1 MTTLRVTDPVASRA
15 PDPSLDFTEPGARTL
30 LAGIEVWTVRQG
42 SAELFIDH
50 AKGRTYLLNATP
62 GDWLFGLPSGTDSRF
77 QILGSEK
84 TIVSPIRDAAP
95 AYHDLVEAAN
105 RWIGRV
111 AVCLTDRSSQ
121 PERPTGLQPGD
132 RIDASGGETLIAAKA
147 PIWVV
152 VPANGRVRILGTAM
166 SIEGPATLPLGGG
179 MRLSIFEPC
188 QICAETSEA
197 LAEANA
203 LTGLIT
209 TFNARL
215 PSLLEELSTTSA
227 SATLARIGD
236 ARSASDRQVRSS
248 LEALERSSLS
258 AGGQHWATPSLGPA
272 PAALGHALDCLGCPF
287 DPKRLT
293 GTSADLADIPSLARR
308 VGVRTRRVLL
318 RPDWDK
324 QDLGVLIA
332 AHGEDRVPV
341 ALMPNARGSYDVYHP
356 GTGAVAPIGPDAGA
370 IGPTAYG
377 LYRPLSQLRL
387 RLADL
392 AHFVWRDIRSDGL
405 TAILAGG
412 AIGLL
417 GALVP
422 IVAAVVVDTVVPSGD
437 MPLLTQLGI
446 ALAMIAV
453 LSFAFSATRDIALH
467 RIDGR
472 TAAALQ
478 AALWDRLL
486 RLPSSFFRRFSAG
499 DLAQRVAGME
509 AVRRALVDLAM
520 RACIA
525 FVFSL
530 FNVVLLFVFVPS
542 VASLAIVL
550 VLGLACLTAMAA
562 ALQLRYARQV
572 AEVEGQLSGLV
583 LQYLQGVA
591 KLRVAGAESRAFA
604 NWADRYAE
612 ERAARVRL
620 GRIRAR
626 HESLGSAYEVLSL
639 LVLFAALSILAP
651 AELSVGV
658 FIAFLMAFAA
668 FQSAFIGVAKSAT
681 ALLSVLP
688 QLERGRPLLD
698 ARLETESHKTDP
710 GLVKGGIQV
719 SGLVFSYTAN
729 GPPLFDGLDLDVRP
743 GQRIALVGK
752 SGAGK
757 STLIRL
763 LLGFERPQA
772 GAILYDGQ
780 NLESLDLSQLRRQIG
795 VVLQTGR
802 IFGGSILDNIRGSND
817 LSLGQCEE
825 AAQAAGLEGD
835 LARMPMGLHTPLTE
849 GAATL
854 SGGQRQRILI
864 ARALAARPRLMFL
877 DEATSALD
885 NRTQKIVTE
894 TLDRTGATSIVVAHR
909 LSTVRTADKICVID
923 QGRVQEQ
930 GTFDELMAL
939 DGRFAELA
947 SRQLL

>member
-1 MTTLRVTDPVASRA
+1 MTTLRVSDAAA
-15 PDPSLDFTEPGARTL
+15 PSIQIPPLEFAEPGAQSL
-30 LAGIEVWTVRQG
+30 PSGVAVWTVRQG
-42 SAELFIDH
+42 SVDLFIDH
-50 AKGRTYLLNATP
+50 AKGRTFAFTVLQ
-62 GDWLFGLPSGTDSRF
+62 GDRFFGLPANARGTFRVVGAEGA
-77 QILGSEK
+77 L
-84 TIVSPIRDAAP
+84 VSPASEDEADSKGLGAA
-95 AYHDLVEAAN
+95 AD
-105 RWIGRV
+105 RWIGKL
-111 AVCLTDRSSQ
+111 AVCLTDATPQ
-121 PERPTGLQPGD
+121 PALTTSLQPGD
-132 RIDASGGETLIAAKA
+132 RVDVKQGDTLAAAKA
-147 PIWVV
+147 PVWIV
-152 VPANGRVRILGTAM
+152 VPAGGCVRVLGTELD
-166 SIEGPATLPLGGG
+166 IEGPVSLPLSGG
-179 MRLSIFEPC
+179 MRLLAVEAGPVS
-188 QICAETSEA
+188 AATSHE
-197 LAEANA
+197 LAEAA
-203 LTGLIT
+203 GLIDAMMA
-209 TFNARL
+209 FNARL
-215 PSLLEELSTTSA
+215 PTLLEGLSETA
-227 SATLARIGD
+227 AAATLARIGE
-236 ARSASDRQVRSS
+236 ARTASDRQVRSS
-248 LEALERSSLS
+248 LEALDRSTLS
-258 AGGQHWATPSLGPA
+258 AGTRFQATPTTGPA
-272 PAALGHALDCLGCPF
+272 PAALAHALDRLGCSF
-287 DPKRLT
+287 DAKRLT
-293 GTSADLADIPSLARR
+293 GMGADLADIPSLARR

-318 RPDWDK
+318 RPDWHK
-324 QDLGVLIA
+324 QDLGILIS
-332 AHGEDRVPV
+332 AHGEDRSPI
-341 ALMPNARGSYDVYHP
+341 ALMPNTRGSYDVFDP
-356 GTGAVAPIGPDAGA
+356 EQGTVANVGPDANR

-377 LYRPLSQLRL
+377 LYRPLSQSRL

-392 AHFVWRDIRSDGL
+392 AGFVWRDIRADGL
-405 TAILAGG
+405 TAIFAGG
-412 AIGLL
+412 AVGLL
-417 GALVP
+417 GALLP
-422 IVAAVVVDTVVPSGD
+422 IMAAVIVDAVVPSGNL
-437 MPLLTQLGI
+437 PLLTQLGI
-446 ALAMIAV
+446 ALVLIAA

-486 RLPSSFFRRFSAG
+486 RLPLPFFRRFSAG

-520 RACIA
+520 RASIA
-525 FVFSL
+525 FAFSL
-530 FNVVLLFVFVPS
+530 FNVVLLFVFAPS
-542 VASLAIVL
+542 VASLAVIL
-550 VLGLACLTAMAA
+550 VLGLAFLTAIAA
-562 ALQLRYARQV
+562 SMQLRYARQI

-583 LQYLQGVA
+583 IQYLQGVA

-604 NWADRYAE
+604 KWAERYAE
-612 ERAARVRL
+612 ERRARVRL
-620 GRIRAR
+620 GRLRNR
-626 HESLGSAYEVLSL
+626 HESFSSAYEILAL
-639 LVLFAALSILAP
+639 LVLFAAMSALAP
-651 AELSVGV
+651 TELSVGV
-658 FIAFLMAFAA
+658 FIAFLMAFGA
-668 FQSAFIGVAKSAT
+668 FQSAFLGFAKSSI

-698 ARLETESHKTDP
+698 AQLETEAHKIDP
-710 GLVKGGIQV
+710 GPLKGGIQV
-719 SGLVFSYTAN
+719 SGLVFSYSAD
-729 GPPLFDGLDLDVRP
+729 GQPLFDGLDLDIRP

-757 STLIRL
+757 SSLIRL

-802 IFGGSILDNIRGSND
+802 VFGGSILDNIRGSND
-817 LSLGQCEE
+817 LSLDRCLE

-864 ARALAARPRLMFL
+864 ARALAARPRLLFL

-930 GTFDELMAL
+930 GSFDELMAL

>member
-1 MTTLRVTDPVASRA
+1 MTTLRVSDPVAPA
-15 PDPSLDFTEPGARTL
+15 AHDPSLEFAQPAAQTL
-30 LAGIEVWTVRQG
+30 PAGIRVWTVRQG
-42 SAELFIDH
+42 SAELFVDH
-50 AKGRTYLLNATP
+50 AKGRTYLLNAAQ
-62 GDWLFGLPSGTDSRF
+62 GERFFGLPTGAEGRF
-77 QILGSEK
+77 QVLGSEQT
-84 TIVSPIRDAAP
+84 TICPISDEAP
-95 AYHDLVEAAN
+95 GQDDLVEAAN
-105 RWIGRV
+105 RWIGGV
-111 AVCLTDRSSQ
+111 AVCLTDRSPQ
-121 PERPTGLQPGD
+121 PEPPTSLQPGD
-132 RIDASGGETLIAAKA
+132 RIEASDGEVLIAAKA

-152 VPANGRVRILGTAM
+152 VPAGGSVRILGTAM
-166 SIEGPATLPLGGG
+166 PIKGPATLPLGGG
-179 MRLSIFEPC
+179 MRLIVLEAC
-188 QICAETSEA
+188 QICSEISEG
-197 LAEANA
+197 LAEAGSV
-203 LTGLIT
+203 TGLIMA
-209 TFNARL
+209 FNARL
-215 PSLLEELSTTSA
+215 PALLEELSETSTG
-227 SATLARIGD
+227 ATLARIGE
-236 ARSASDRQVRSS
+236 ARSASDRQVLSS

-258 AGGQHWATPSLGPA
+258 AAGQRRAVAGLGSA
-272 PAALGHALDCLGCPF
+272 PAALSHALESLGCPF
-287 DPKRLT
+287 DPRRLT
-293 GTSADLADIPSLARR
+293 GTAADLADIPALARR

-318 RPDWDK
+318 RPDWHK

-332 AHGEDRVPV
+332 AHGQDRVPV
-341 ALMPNARGSYDVYHP
+341 ALIPNARGSYDLFDP
-356 GTGAVAPIGPDAGA
+356 RTNTVAPIGPEAGA

-377 LYRPLSQLRL
+377 LYRPLAQSRL

-392 AHFVWRDIRSDGL
+392 AGFVWRDIRADGL
-405 TAILAGG
+405 TAILAGA

-422 IVAAVVVDTVVPSGD
+422 IIAAVVVNTVIPSGEL
-437 MPLLTQLGI
+437 PLLTQLGV
-446 ALAMIAV
+446 ALVLIAV
-453 LSFAFSATRDIALH
+453 LSFAFSATRDVALH

-472 TAAALQ
+472 TSAALQ

-520 RACIA
+520 RASIA
-525 FVFSL
+525 FAFSL
-530 FNVVLLFVFVPS
+530 FNVALLFVFVPS
-542 VASLAIVL
+542 VASLAVFL

-562 ALQLRYARQV
+562 ALQLRYARQI

-604 NWADRYAE
+604 KWAERYAE
-612 ERAARVRL
+612 ERAARMRL

-626 HESLGSAYEVLSL
+626 HESLGSAYEILSL
-639 LVLFAALSILAP
+639 LVLFAAMSVLAP

-658 FIAFLMAFAA
+658 FIAFLMAFGT
-668 FQSAFIGVAKSAT
+668 FQSAFIGFAKSAIN
-681 ALLSVLP
+681 LLSVLP

-710 GLVKGGIQV
+710 GPLKGGIQV
-719 SGLVFSYTAN
+719 SGLVFSYSAD

-743 GQRIALVGK
+743 GQRIALVGR

-817 LSLGQCEE
+817 LSLSRCEE

-864 ARALAARPRLMFL
+864 ARALAARPRLLFL

-885 NRTQKIVTE
+885 NRTQKIVTD

-909 LSTVRTADKICVID
+909 LSTVRSADKICVID
-923 QGRVQEQ
+923 QGQVQEQ

-939 DGRFAELA
+939 NGRFAELA